1 MSKRIPVAFFAY
13 NRPAHTRRAL
23 QALSQCRR
31 LEQCEFHFFAD
42 GPRSEDARPQVEAT
56 RQVLREWAPAL
67 NASVVERDRN
77 LGLAKSI
84 VSGVTDL
91 CARYGRVI
99 VVEDDLVVSP
109 DFLHYMIESLD
120 RYQNDDRV
128 MQVGAFTLSSPPAPV
143 ADAFLLP
150 VTTTWGWATWQRAWE
165 SFSWSPEDLEA
176 ARLDDQW
183 RKLFDLNGSCAFSAM
198 LEDRAA
204 GRNDSWGILWWYAVS
219 RRQGL
224 VVYPTQSL
232 VWNGGFDGSGVHCGS
247 GDFFDQG
254 AAAPRPLTRLPD
266 SLTFP
271 PETRYA
277 PAHLA
282 QLEDFFRATAGSS
295 QPASPTGNARRLLK
309 KLALKLQA
317 GLRHAIH

>member
-1 MSKRIPVAFFAY
+1 MSKRIPVAVFAY
-13 NRPAHTRRAL
+13 NRPAHIRRAL

-31 LEQCEFHFFAD
+31 LDECEFHFFAD
-42 GPRSEDARPQVEAT
+42 GPRSEDVRQQVEAT

-67 NASVVERDRN
+67 NACVVERDGN

-91 CARYGRVI
+91 CTRYGRVI
-99 VVEDDLVVSP
+99 VLEDDLVVSP

-128 MQVGAFTLSSPPAPV
+128 MQVGAFTLSSPLAPV

-165 SFSWSPEDLEA
+165 SFSWVPEDLEA
-176 ARLDDQW
+176 ARRDDQW
-183 RKLFDLNGSCAFSAM
+183 RKLFDLNGSCNFSAM
-198 LEDRAA
+198 LEDRLA

-224 VVYPTQSL
+224 VVYPTHSL

-254 AAAPRPLTRLPD
+254 DVAPRPLTRLPD
-266 SLTFP
+266 ALAFS
-271 PETRYA
+271 PEIRYV
-277 PAHLA
+277 PAHLV
-282 QLEDFFRATAGSS
+282 QLEDFFRSRASSS
-295 QPASPTGNARRLLK
+295 QPAGRTGTARRLLRS
-309 KLALKLQA
+309 LALKLQA
-317 GLRHAIH
+317 RLRHAIH